1 MKFGRHNREPEETDP
16 PRGERRRLVV
26 PRPKP
31 EPRAR
36 VKGEGYR
43 SVIAGGLTTAAL
55 GALAAFVEVDRVQ
68 AVAPWITL
76 SLLGVLAGKDI
87 GRVADAVVAAVT
99 ALRSR

>member
-26 PRPKP
+26 PRPRP
-31 EPRAR
+31 EARTRA
-36 VKGEGYR
+36 KGEGWR
-43 SVIAGGLTTAAL
+43 SVIAGAITTAAL
-55 GALAAFVEVDRVQ
+55 GGLAYVVEVDKLT

-76 SLLGVLAGKDI
+76 ALLGVLAGKDI
-87 GRVADAVVAAVT
+87 GRVADAIVAAVT